1 MEHMGQ
7 WFLIILAADL
17 VATALV
23 SMAERIDWSKVWKK
37 KRKTRKSKKSGN
49 VIPLR
54 KVE

>member
-17 VATALV
+17 VASAMI
-23 SMAERIDWSKVWKK
+23 SMAERVDWSKVWKK
-37 KRKTRKSKKSGN
+37 KRKKRVKKSN
-49 VIPLR
+49 VVPLR